1 MSSKVAKYFIK
12 QLHKY
17 RMYMNFIQRIERNMK
32 RDFPE
37 ITLEELKERINLI
50 KHMIA
55 ISRQSNSKRKES
67 TI

>member
-1 MSSKVAKYFIK
+1 
-12 QLHKY
+12 
-17 RMYMNFIQRIERNMK
+17 MK